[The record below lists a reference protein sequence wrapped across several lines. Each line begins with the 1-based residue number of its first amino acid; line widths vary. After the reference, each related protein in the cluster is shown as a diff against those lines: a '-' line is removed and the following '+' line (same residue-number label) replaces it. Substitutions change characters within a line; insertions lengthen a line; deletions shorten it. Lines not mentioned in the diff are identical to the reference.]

1 VADNPDKHQSIYAL
15 PLEERFELLVNAVI
29 DYAIYLIDL
38 QGNVASWNSGAQ
50 RIKGYLPEEITGQHF
65 SRFFTEEDRQANLP
79 SRALAIAAKEGRF
92 EAEAWRVRKDGSRF
106 WAAVLIDAVRDSEG
120 NLIGFA
126 KVTRDI
132 TEWRTTQEKL
142 RHTQQQLAQSQ
153 KMEAVGQLTG
163 GIAHDFNNLLT
174 IIIGNLDTIQRR
186 LAQAGAEAVNL
197 AATLKRPIEMA
208 QQGGHRAAQLTQRL
222 LAFSRKQ
229 ALEPTRVDCNR
240 LISDMSELLRR
251 TLGETINVEIILA
264 GGLWPTFADVGQLES
279 ALLNLAVN
287 ARDAMGGGGKM
298 TIETANAYLDS
309 KYTSQFADVTPG
321 QYVLLSVADT
331 GAGIPSDVLDR
342 VFEPFFTTKDRDKGS
357 GLGLAMVHGF
367 VKQSGGHVRIY
378 SELGHGTAV
387 KLYLP
392 RHVPVEQV
400 PSAPAPTVAS
410 ADAPLRS
417 RSGELILLVEDNDGV
432 REYATSVLED
442 LGYRVLDARDA
453 VSALSLLETSIDS
466 VDLLFTDVVLPG
478 GVSGRAL
485 ADAALKRRPA
495 LPVLFTTGYTENAIV
510 HHGRLDP
517 NVHLLTKPYTQKD
530 LARKVHELLAKKRG

>member
-1 VADNPDKHQSIYAL
+1 VADNPGKHQSIYAL
-15 PLEERFELLVNAVI
+15 PPEERLALLVNAVT

-38 QGNVASWNSGAQ
+38 QGNVASWNAGAQ
-50 RIKGYLPEEITGQHF
+50 RIKGYVPQEIIGQHF
-65 SRFFTEEDRQANLP
+65 SRFFTEEDQQADLP
-79 SRALAIAAKEGRF
+79 SKALAIAAKEGRF
-92 EAEAWRVRKDGSRF
+92 EIEAWRVRKDGSRF
-106 WAAVLIDAVRDSEG
+106 WAVVVIDAVRDG
-120 NLIGFA
+120 VGDLIGFA

-132 TEWRTTQEKL
+132 TDRRLTQEKL

-186 LAQAGAEAVNL
+186 LAQAGPEAVNL

-240 LISDMSELLRR
+240 LIADMSELLRR
-251 TLGETINVEIILA
+251 TLGEPINVEIILA
-264 GGLWPTFADVGQLES
+264 GGLWPTFVDVGQLES

-287 ARDAMGGGGKM
+287 ARDAMASGGKL
-298 TIETANAYLDS
+298 TIET
-309 KYTSQFADVTPG
+309 K
-321 QYVLLSVADT
+321 
-331 GAGIPSDVLDR
+331 

-378 SELGHGTAV
+378 SEVGHGTTV

-392 RHVPVEQV
+392 RHIPHEHI
-400 PSAPAPTVAS
+400 PSAPAPAAAS
-410 ADAPLRS
+410 PDAPLRS

-432 REYATSVLED
+432 REYATSLLED

-453 VSALSLLETSIDS
+453 ASALSLLETSASS
-466 VDLLFTDVVLPG
+466 VDLLFTDVVLPA

-485 ADAALKRRPA
+485 ADAALKQRPDM
-495 LPVLFTTGYTENAIV
+495 PVLFTTGYTENAIV

-530 LARKVHELLAKKRG
+530 LAAKVYELLDKKRG